1 MSFSIKKTRQKEES
15 VNKSLYLKR
24 ALAERIEKIAAEN
37 NTSFN
42 NIVVSMIESCL
53 KDLDE
58 Q

>member
-1 MSFSIKKTRQKEES
+1 MSFTPEQVNKREES
-15 VNKSLYLKR
+15 VTRSIYIKRSLID
-24 ALAERIEKIAAEN
+24 RIEKIAAEN
-37 NTSFN
+37 NTSFS

>member
-1 MSFSIKKTRQKEES
+1 MPFSIKKTRQKEES